1 MALVQTT
8 DPATVRATLKER
20 PDAIRPDLARQAA
33 RRAHDRRGFYA
44 DDVLG
49 AKVSLSGSLGA
60 EDGQVLL
67 LGLDLACDA
76 DRTAGDRRTLP
87 QRRADV
93 LVQWAREAAARLSG
107 PGDTLARDAH
117 TVRTHLLI
125 TCTPDQLTGR
135 ISTGSSSTAL
145 GSTGSGAGRSSCA
158 GARTGNGTTGSGTTG
173 SDTGS
178 GTGSGSASASGSG
191 ESAGASGPSSTAPH
205 PRRPQDL
212 PGLPGDGLPRPAGF
226 PTPGTLLTPD
236 ALRRLACDT
245 TLTLVTTDPDGTP
258 LAVGRSARTV
268 TGAQWRALVVRDR
281 TCVVRG
287 CSRRPAQC
295 QAHHVQHWTDGG
307 PTDLDNLVHR

>member
-178 GTGSGSASASGSG
+178 GAGSGSASASGSG

-212 PGLPGDGLPRPAGF
+212 PGLPGDGLPRPASF
-226 PTPGTLLTPD
+226 PTPGALLIPD
-236 ALRRLACDT
+236 ACAAWPSTPPSPSSPPTPTAPSSPSVGPPAPSPAPSAELSSSAT
-245 TLTLVTTDPDGTP
+245 APASSAAAPADPP
-258 LAVGRSARTV
+258 SARPT
-268 TGAQWRALVVRDR
+268 TSS
-281 TCVVRG
+281 T
-287 CSRRPAQC
+287 
-295 QAHHVQHWTDGG
+295 G
-307 PTDLDNLVHR
+307 PTAVPPTSTT